1 MWFMGPGEPHKP
13 VFSEYQNFDDFGKV
27 GIDGIQILVIFFGD
41 FAKTPI
47 SHLKPL
53 FPISN

>member
-27 GIDGIQILVIFFGD
+27 GIDGKQILVTFGIFCQN
-41 FAKTPI
+41 TN
-47 SHLKPL
+47 
-53 FPISN
+53 FPS